1 MTQSRRGSF
10 LESIANVL
18 IGYLV
23 AIAGQMVVFPLLGI
37 VADTRQN
44 LLCGLCFS
52 FISILRS
59 YCIRRLFNGIKS

>member
-1 MTQSRRGSF
+1 MTQSRRGSLF
-10 LESIANVL
+10 ESLANVL

-52 FISILRS
+52 FISIARS
-59 YCIRRLFNGIKS
+59 YCIRRVFNGIKS